1 MSEFN
6 LIAALEELKHYA
18 LKIAECVFFL
28 TALWSL
34 CKIHLG
40 LTALKA
46 HLATRTK
53 RSIHQLARFMVY
65 LDRKNKNNDIHITD

>member
-6 LIAALEELKHYA
+6 LIAALEEVKHYA
-18 LKIAECVFFL
+18 FKIAECVFFL
-28 TALWSL
+28 AALWSL
-34 CKIHLG
+34 CKIHLR

-46 HLATRTK
+46 LLATRGK

-65 LDRKNKNNDIHITD
+65 LDRKNNDISHY